1 MKEFLCKVRDRK
13 FDLDDPEFLKK
24 AFRHRQFLHFEGSK
38 EPIYTLLDITT
49 ENTLVGVRL
58 STRGYQVVGR
68 RTLFT

>member
-24 AFRHRQFLHFEGSK
+24 AFKHRQFFHFEGSK
-38 EPIYTLLDITT
+38 EPISSLQDITP
-49 ENTLVGVRL
+49 ENTLVSVRL
-58 STRGYQVVGR
+58 STRGYKIAGR

>member
-24 AFRHRQFLHFEGSK
+24 AFKHRQFFHFEGSK
-38 EPIYTLLDITT
+38 EPIGSLQDITP
-49 ENTLVGVRL
+49 ENTLVSVRL
-58 STRGYQVVGR
+58 STRGLKIAGR